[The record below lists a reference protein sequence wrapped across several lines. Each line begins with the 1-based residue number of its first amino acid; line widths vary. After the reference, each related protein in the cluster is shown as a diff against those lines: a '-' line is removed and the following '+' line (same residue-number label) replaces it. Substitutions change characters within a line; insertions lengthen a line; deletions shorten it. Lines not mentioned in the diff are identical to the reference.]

1 MLRSVPMIAVQV
13 GAFKLDESNVVLHGV
28 TVLDVTGE
36 TPEAHTSEEAERT
49 DRKYW
54 EKKRDFAS
62 LAVMDKIATALKAAE
77 LEERLSSNKHH
88 VALGS
93 TDNNFYWFHPR
104 RTVGFCHIQDELWPE
119 DEHLS
124 NLQKA
129 RIDASARS
137 TDRISFSIS
146 NKTVDERIGP
156 IVESLR
162 RAKRLS
168 R

>member
-1 MLRSVPMIAVQV
+1 MASLCWTLPNRRLKYILRRR
-13 GAFKLDESNVVLHGV
+13 LN
-28 TVLDVTGE
+28 
-36 TPEAHTSEEAERT
+36 ERIW
-49 DRKYW
+49 KYW

-62 LAVMDKIATALKAAE
+62 LAVLDKIATALKAAG
-77 LEERLSSNKHH
+77 LEERLSYNKHH

-93 TDNNFYWFHPR
+93 TDNNFCWFHPR

>member
-1 MLRSVPMIAVQV
+1 MIAVQV

-36 TPEAHTSEEAERT
+36 TPEAHSSEEAERT

-62 LAVMDKIATALKAAE
+62 LAVMDKIATALKAAG

-93 TDNNFYWFHPR
+93 TVSVAPR
-104 RTVGFCHIQDELWPE
+104 PF
-119 DEHLS
+119 
-124 NLQKA
+124 
-129 RIDASARS
+129 
-137 TDRISFSIS
+137 
-146 NKTVDERIGP
+146 
-156 IVESLR
+156 
-162 RAKRLS
+162 RLS
-168 R
+168 VRDLGSTVRRVIFCKGAHNGRP